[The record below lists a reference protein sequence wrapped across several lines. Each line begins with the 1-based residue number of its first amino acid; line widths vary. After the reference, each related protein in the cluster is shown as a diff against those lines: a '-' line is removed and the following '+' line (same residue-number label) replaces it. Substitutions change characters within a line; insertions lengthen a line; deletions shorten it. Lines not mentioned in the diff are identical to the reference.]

1 CSLKIIKFE
10 QKLNNFE
17 KSDKSTKFF
26 KKKKKR
32 KFRKLD

>member
-26 KKKKKR
+26 
-32 KFRKLD
+32 LIS